1 MNLSTS
7 VKYTKRLY
15 SINFKV
21 QVYTYTF
28 QNNTVEKVKK
38 KTKQNLFFSIQ
49 GPALR
54 RLTTC
59 WKKVGLYLCWAPA
72 HTLTQGQPAH
82 TLPKATAHG
91 DTPTPDAYQCHTG
104 QAEGN

>member
-28 QNNTVEKVKK
+28 ENNKVEKVKK
-38 KTKQNLFFSIQ
+38 QKQSKICFSAFR
-49 GPALR
+49 ALP
-54 RLTTC
+54 L
-59 WKKVGLYLCWAPA
+59 
-72 HTLTQGQPAH
+72 
-82 TLPKATAHG
+82 G
-91 DTPTPDAYQCHTG
+91 D
-104 QAEGN
+104 